1 MKKTYTTQGTCAK
14 FIDIELDGDI
24 VTSVK
29 FIGGCH
35 GNLQAVSR
43 LVEGQSVDRIT
54 GLLSGIVCR
63 NGTSC
68 CDQLARALDARGLS
82 LAS

>member
-1 MKKTYTTQGTCAK
+1 MKTTFTTQGTCAK

-24 VTSVK
+24 VVEVR

-43 LVEGQSVDRIT
+43 LIQGERIDRVIEV
-54 GLLSGIVCR
+54 LRGIVCR
-63 NGTSC
+63 SGTSC
-68 CDQLARALDARGLS
+68 SDQLARALEATKLS
-82 LAS
+82 MAS